1 VKSAKRKVVNAQLFM
16 GDPQITNPQIF
27 HDISFQKFVHCRP
40 FIEKPAKTQLYAC
53 SVIFFICLRAV
64 LISFIYSSPYTC
76 IKTVI
81 RLHSPRSFLLNSNLN
96 NLKPIFV
103 RRKFMF

>member
-1 VKSAKRKVVNAQLFM
+1 MKSAKRKVVNAQLFM

-53 SVIFFICLRAV
+53 SVIFFYMFEG
-64 LISFIYSSPYTC
+64 STNFIYLFFTIHMHKDS
-76 IKTVI
+76 
-81 RLHSPRSFLLNSNLN
+81 HSITFAEIL
-96 NLKPIFV
+96 FV
-103 RRKFMF
+103 KFKSE